1 MLNFEKQSSQ
11 ENPEE
16 DRFSP
21 LKQQMERLKLISPP
35 PKLALCSPI
44 KLTKMKKTKQINT
57 QYLRVFDQGDFEYN
71 QLLGKGSFGYVK
83 KCSLKN
89 EDIDQ
94 DEDEKYM
101 AAKFMS
107 KEQFIN

>member
-35 PKLALCSPI
+35 PKLALCSPM

-57 QYLRVFDQGDFEYN
+57 
-71 QLLGKGSFGYVK
+71 
-83 KCSLKN
+83 
-89 EDIDQ
+89 
-94 DEDEKYM
+94 
-101 AAKFMS
+101 
-107 KEQFIN
+107 